1 MAQIL
6 LTAGA
11 LYLIMGKVY
20 DIRKSIKYKSPNF
33 QNAMGMDPATRFLYD
48 PEEEGQTQYYPG
60 GEITKNL
67 MPEVVGNV
75 NTIWL
80 RTPED
85 QYIDWT
91 QENNRADLPL
101 LENPSCIQWEEENS
115 ILDMNNQDG
124 YKIYPQPNLYKGYQS
139 ISS

>member
-1 MAQIL
+1 MTQIL

-20 DIRKSIKYKSPNF
+20 DIRKTTKYGKYDSS
-33 QNAMGMDPATRFLYD
+33 AMGMDPVTRFLYD

-60 GEITKNL
+60 GEISKNL

-75 NTIWL
+75 NTIWP
-80 RTPED
+80 RTPQD

-115 ILDMNNQDG
+115 IMDRNKQNG
-124 YKIYPQPNLYKGYQS
+124 YKIYPQPNLYRGYKT
-139 ISS
+139 IST